1 MIESM
6 NTQAQKK
13 LNILLIGDDCVDVYQ
28 YGTIERLSPEAP
40 VPVFKLSHKEERGGM
55 ARNVKVNLENLGCS
69 VNYLCGETSVKTRL
83 IDVKSKQHI
92 VRIDNDAKCTP
103 IEFATEITSV
113 YDAVVISD
121 YEKGTIDYEVMEEII
136 EQSKHSSKYPVFID
150 TKKHDLHRLQGA
162 WVKINQHEY
171 AQLKSKPTGLIV
183 TKGADGA
190 SIVHQEID
198 CPTPLVEVVDV
209 TGAGDTFLASLAYK
223 YLLTNNIKAAVEF
236 ANKAASITVQH
247 LGCYAPRLEE
257 IE

>member
-1 MIESM
+1 LIESM

-55 ARNVKVNLENLGCS
+55 ARNVKTNLENLGCS
-69 VNYLCGETSVKTRL
+69 VNYLCGETSIKTRL

-92 VRIDNDAKCTP
+92 VRIDNDAECTP
-103 IEFATEITSV
+103 IEFATEIPLV
-113 YDAVVISD
+113 YDAIVISD
-121 YEKGTIDYEVMEEII
+121 YEKGTISYEVMEEII
-136 EQSKHSSKYPVFID
+136 AQSGHSSKYPVFID
-150 TKKHDLHRLQGA
+150 TKKHDLYRLQGA

-171 AQLKSKPTGLIV
+171 AQLKSEPTGLIV
-183 TKGADGA
+183 TKGAAGA
-190 SIVHQEID
+190 SIVHHEIN
-198 CPTPLVEVVDV
+198 CSTPLVEVVDV
-209 TGAGDTFLASLAYK
+209 TGAGDTFLSALTYK
-223 YLLTNNIKAAVEF
+223 YLLTNDIKEAVIF